1 VRKII
6 ILIAFS
12 LSVVSAVAGQGRQ
25 NKTDALKESLIRL
38 EKESWEAWKKRD
50 GKFFQG
56 FLSDD
61 HIEVGTGGV
70 ATKAQIVAFVG
81 SPICVVKSYSVDN
94 FKFAMLDANTAVL
107 TYRADQDTTC
117 GGKQVPAPTWTS
129 SVYVKRGGRWLN
141 ALYQQTPIP
150 K

>member
-1 VRKII
+1 MRKASMMVVL
-6 ILIAFS
+6 ILALVS
-12 LSVVSAVAGQGRQ
+12 LANGQGKRAE
-25 NKTDALKESLIRL
+25 TDSVQQTIINL
-38 EKESWEAWKKRD
+38 EKQSWEAWKKRD
-50 GKFFQG
+50 GKFFQE

-61 HIEVGTGGV
+61 HVEMGASGP

-81 SPICVVKSYSVDN
+81 SPICEVKSYSVDN
-94 FKFAMLDANTAVL
+94 FKLTMLDANTAVL

-117 GGKQVPAPTWTS
+117 NGKAVPAPAWTS

-141 ALYQQTPIP
+141 ALYQQTPVH